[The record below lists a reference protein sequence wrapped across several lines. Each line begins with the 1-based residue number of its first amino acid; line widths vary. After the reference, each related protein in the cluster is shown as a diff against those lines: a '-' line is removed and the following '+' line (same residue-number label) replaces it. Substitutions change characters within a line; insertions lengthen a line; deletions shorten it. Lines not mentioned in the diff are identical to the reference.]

1 MPYDPTAAVV
11 HHGGFQSNP
20 AAEADERLRK
30 RVGWL
35 NRNGG
40 LTCELRYDQIAGALL
55 HLPSQ
60 NAMGILKNLEENA
73 VAIPDPTGYVLTMAA
88 EAQPTTAALT
98 DPNAPDE
105 KLRRR
110 VMWMNNH
117 LTLPEPLV
125 YERVAPDLL
134 CLDPRQAMEVL
145 KKLEENLPSISDLH
159 GWVSSNARRAMQNTP
174 AAFPST
180 PAIGAPPVAGGMAAS
195 ATPEDRLKKRI
206 GWLNG
211 NVGLACQLD
220 FDIAAASLLRL
231 DITQAMAVL
240 KSLEENAAT
249 VMDPH
254 TFVSNAVESTIAAR
268 ANTVSN
274 VAQDSAL
281 DEALRKRIAWMNSNV
296 PLQKPIMYDLIGPS
310 LMALGDR
317 TKAMEVLKSMESSA
331 LNVEEPSEH
340 IVNLAAAYMQM

>member
-1 MPYDPTAAVV
+1 VT
-11 HHGGFQSNP
+11 
-20 AAEADERLRK
+20 
-30 RVGWL
+30 
-35 NRNGG
+35 
-40 LTCELRYDQIAGALL
+40 
-55 HLPSQ
+55 
-60 NAMGILKNLEENA
+60 IL
-73 VAIPDPTGYVLTMAA
+73 DPTGYVLTMAA
-88 EAQPTTAALT
+88 EARPVSVAMT
-98 DPNAPDE
+98 DTNTPDE

-110 VMWMNNH
+110 VTWMNNH

-125 YERVAPDLL
+125 YERLAPDLL
-134 CLDPRQAMEVL
+134 SLDCRQAMEVL

-159 GWVSSNARRAMQNTP
+159 GWVSSNARRAMQSTP
-174 AAFPST
+174 AALPSQA
-180 PAIGAPPVAGGMAAS
+180 AIGAPPVGGSMAAS
-195 ATPEDRLKKRI
+195 AAPEDRLKKRI
-206 GWLNG
+206 AWLNA

-220 FDIAAASLLRL
+220 FETAAASLLRL

-268 ANTVSN
+268 ANAVSN
-274 VAQDSAL
+274 VAPDSAL

-296 PLQKPIMYDLIGPS
+296 PLQKPIMYDCVAPS

-331 LNVEEPSEH
+331 LNVEDPSEH
-340 IVNLAAAYMQM
+340 VVNLAAAYMHM